1 MQLNINKKNKSDKS
15 SRYDAVIIGGGP
27 AGLTSAIYL
36 SRARFKT
43 LLIEEMIPGGQA
55 ATSDRLENYPGFPE
69 GIAGPKL
76 GSLMEEQA
84 KRFDTEII
92 YDSVKSIVTEKDKK
106 SVILPKR
113 EIEAD
118 TIIIASGAKPR
129 KLNVPGADKFDGK
142 GISYCATCD
151 GALFKDKDIVIIG
164 GGNSAV
170 EEGLFLLRFVK
181 SITFIQDLPD
191 LTAEAILKERIGEKE
206 NVKLTFNNKVISING
221 EDSIESVTVKK
232 TDTGEEKTVPAEG
245 VFIYIGYT
253 PNTEFLPETIELD
266 KGYIKTDDKLKTN
279 IDGIYAAGDVR
290 VKTLRQVATAVGDGA
305 LAGFNAIKYL
315 ENIKEVNNG

>member
-1 MQLNINKKNKSDKS
+1 MQLNINKKKKSEES
-15 SRYDAVIIGGGP
+15 SKYDAVIIGGGP

-55 ATSDRLENYPGFPE
+55 ATSDMLENYPGFPE
-69 GIAGPKL
+69 GITGPKL

-84 KRFDTEII
+84 KRFDTDII
-92 YDSVKSIVTEKDKK
+92 YDTVKSIDTDGDIKK
-106 SVILPKR
+106 VVLPKR

-129 KLNVPGADKFDGK
+129 KLNVPGADKFEGK

-191 LTAEAILKERIGEKE
+191 LTAEAILKERIKEKD
-206 NVKLTFNNKVISING
+206 NVKLTFNNKIISING
-221 EDSIESVTVKK
+221 KDSIESVTVKK

-245 VFIYIGYT
+245 IFIYIGYT
-253 PNTEFLPETIELD
+253 PNTEFLPDAIDLE
-266 KGYIKTDDKLKTN
+266 KGYVKTDDKLKTN